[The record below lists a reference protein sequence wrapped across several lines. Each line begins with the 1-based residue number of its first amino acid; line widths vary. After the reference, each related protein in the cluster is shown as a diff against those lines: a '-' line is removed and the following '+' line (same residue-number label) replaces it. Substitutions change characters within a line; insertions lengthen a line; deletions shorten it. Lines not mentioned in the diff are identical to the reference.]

1 MRRDAEVEEKIGVIA
16 VIIEDF
22 DSVERVNE
30 LLHEHRDCIVG
41 RLGLP
46 FKEEKIAVISLVL
59 KATAEKINALSGK
72 LGMLKGISCKAFL
85 NK

>member
-1 MRRDAEVEEKIGVIA
+1 M
-16 VIIEDF
+16 
-22 DSVERVNE
+22 
-30 LLHEHRDCIVG
+30 G

-72 LGMLKGISCKAFL
+72 LGMLKGVSCKAFL

>member
-1 MRRDAEVEEKIGVIA
+1 MEEKIGVIA
-16 VIIEDF
+16 VIVKDF
-22 DSVERVNE
+22 EQVERVNE

-46 FKEEKIAVISLVL
+46 FREEKLAVISLVL
-59 KATAEKINALSGK
+59 KASQEKVNALSGK
-72 LGMLKGISCKAFL
+72 LGMLKGVSCKAFL